1 MLKGS
6 EKITSEKRA
15 AWQKRDEKRGI
26 KQFTGYPQSR
36 KRAAGNGITIT
47 SYNRCNIK

>member
-15 AWQKRDEKRGI
+15 AWQKRDE
-26 KQFTGYPQSR
+26 
-36 KRAAGNGITIT
+36 TIHRLST
-47 SYNRCNIK
+47 IAQKGRRERDNHNIIQ